1 MFVSLFHVPYR
12 LVYTHEDPL
21 REFWF
26 QEEDCC
32 WLLRV
37 RNTALLHCFW
47 PQFTKKNQLC
57 KKFFNFF
64 IIRNG

>member
-1 MFVSLFHVPYR
+1 MIVMFVFLFHVPYR

-32 WLLRV
+32 
-37 RNTALLHCFW
+37 
-47 PQFTKKNQLC
+47 
-57 KKFFNFF
+57 
-64 IIRNG
+64 